1 MKIIYSSKFAKNYKK
16 LPNKIKLLAEK
27 REKIFRE
34 NLYDPRLKTHRLTG
48 KLNGFWSFSV
58 DYKTRIIFEIRS
70 ENEIWF
76 LAIGSHNQL
85 NLS

>member
-76 LAIGSHNQL
+76 LAIGSHNQVY
-85 NLS
+85 

>member
-1 MKIIYSSKFAKNYKK
+1 MKIVYSPRFAKNYKK
-16 LPNKIKLLAEK
+16 LPIRIKLLAEK
-27 REKIFRE
+27 REKIFR
-34 NLYDPRLKTHRLTG
+34 NNPYDPRLKTHRLTG

-76 LAIGSHNQL
+76 LAIGSHNQVY
-85 NLS
+85 

>member
-16 LPNKIKLLAEK
+16 LPNKTKLLAEK

-34 NLYDPRLKTHRLTG
+34 NIYDPRLKTHRLTG
-48 KLNGFWSFSV
+48 KLSGFWSFSI

-76 LAIGSHNQL
+76 LTVGSHDQVY
-85 NLS
+85 

>member
-1 MKIIYSSKFAKNYKK
+1 MKIIYSPRFAKNYKK
-16 LPNKIKLLAEK
+16 LPLKIKLLAEK
-27 REKIFRE
+27 REKIFR
-34 NLYDPRLKTHRLTG
+34 NNPYDPRLKTHRLTG

-76 LAIGSHNQL
+76 LAIGSHDQVY
-85 NLS
+85 